1 MTVNP
6 FDYINA
12 INNGKHIIRDSDNKE
27 LAEKDYNP
35 FLTNRSF
42 SYFRDTIIIANEMN
56 SKSNLLKLQQYDFYI
71 NTVRPKKRFSKWAKQ
86 EKDLSLDIIVEY
98 YKCSFNKAK
107 QILKLLSDDDL
118 KEMKK
123 KLEKGG
129 IKK

>member
-42 SYFRDTIIIANEMN
+42 SYFRDTILIANEMN